1 MAVWRFLFDSV
12 WWITC
17 RLFTTLHPSCQSSY
31 SRWLVA
37 QRFSFKFWHFS
48 DSTTSRT
55 GIFLVSQTHRIDRPT
70 TCMCYY
76 RYVFFLFVCL
86 LVFFLFSRLPERH
99 KLVRRLSKDIVFWR
113 TLSSHPIHFFLCV
126 RGRCFGLGPFRSLR
140 KVNYWQAQAKLPAW
154 KASDFLLSISLIH
167 FSFCFCFVLFCL
179 FLFCFFKIRKLKAM
193 VSSRPRL
200 PHCLN
205 HCLTAIHAKRICY
218 PKIYFF
224 SQ

>member
-1 MAVWRFLFDSV
+1 MDNLPVVYNFTPIVSVFLFSLTSCPTFFFQ
-12 WWITC
+12 ILAFQ
-17 RLFTTLHPSCQSSY
+17 LFDNIKDGNLCY
-31 SRWLVA
+31 
-37 QRFSFKFWHFS
+37 
-48 DSTTSRT
+48 
-55 GIFLVSQTHRIDRPT
+55 
-70 TCMCYY
+70 CMCYY

-99 KLVRRLSKDIVFWR
+99 KLVRRPSKDIVFWR

-179 FLFCFFKIRKLKAM
+179 WLFCFLREGNWKQW
-193 VSSRPRL
+193 SRPVL
-200 PHCLN
+200 
-205 HCLTAIHAKRICY
+205 AYRIV
-218 PKIYFF
+218 
-224 SQ
+224 